1 MSIENAFKDGNV
13 RLSYTN
19 YKQDGLLPN
28 SQMIKNIYAHYGWF
42 NDHFVKVIHNG
53 ITIPEAVAPYDFS
66 IRFPGKKIIYSAG
79 RLSEVKGFTYL
90 IDAAAILKT
99 YRNDLVFV
107 VSGEGKLEMEL
118 KKQAIDAGLEES
130 FIFTGFS
137 ADIFPALKGCDLFVL
152 SSILE
157 GMPNVVMEAMAMQK
171 PVVATNVNG
180 VQELM
185 VDGKTGIIVPP
196 KEPHALATAIAK
208 IIDNP
213 DMLEDFGSA
222 GYQRIK
228 REFTLSAMTGN
239 LEAYLQQKLREKENN
254 NHETS
259 KQENR

>member
-1 MSIENAFKDGNV
+1 
-13 RLSYTN
+13 
-19 YKQDGLLPN
+19 
-28 SQMIKNIYAHYGWF
+28 
-42 NDHFVKVIHNG
+42 
-53 ITIPEAVAPYDFS
+53 
-66 IRFPGKKIIYSAG
+66 
-79 RLSEVKGFTYL
+79 
-90 IDAAAILKT
+90 
-99 YRNDLVFV
+99 
-107 VSGEGKLEMEL
+107 
-118 KKQAIDAGLEES
+118 
-130 FIFTGFS
+130 
-137 ADIFPALKGCDLFVL
+137 
-152 SSILE
+152 
-157 GMPNVVMEAMAMQK
+157 MPNVVMEAMAMQK